1 MNNKVIHYYRA
12 VRTVSGWRGGG
23 MVNSK
28 IRAPFLSGD
37 PSKKVSRKMLAKGG
51 AGEARTMVFFR
62 KQNVPKNFQTLVSD
76 NAGLKNRSSFFQK
89 IP

>member
-1 MNNKVIHYYRA
+1 
-12 VRTVSGWRGGG
+12 

-28 IRAPFLSGD
+28 IRALFLSGD
-37 PSKKVSRKMLAKGG
+37 PSKNNFRKMLAKEG

-62 KQNVPKNFQTLVSD
+62 KQNVPKIFQTLVSD
-76 NAGLKNRSSFFQK
+76 NAGLKNRGSFFQK